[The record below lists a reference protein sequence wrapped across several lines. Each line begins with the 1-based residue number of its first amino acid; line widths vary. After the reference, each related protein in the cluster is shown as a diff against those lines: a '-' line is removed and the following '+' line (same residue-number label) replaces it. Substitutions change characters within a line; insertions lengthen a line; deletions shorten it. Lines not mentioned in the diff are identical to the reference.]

1 MQDTFVRY
9 LLCSWRHTIFLPVS
23 IMTTFITVKITFYLK
38 VQWLIGSLGVYYAF
52 FFSCTLM
59 PQSICL
65 LSIHSMRTWESH
77 RMAEV
82 GRDLWRSCSPNSLLK
97 EGTIRIVL
105 SHNSCS
111 VLCQVLWI
119 SPRWHCS
126 LSWYPDTGFS
136 SFPLL
141 SLVRFWFAHF
151 CNFLR
156 SFWMAALFVTSSS

>member
-1 MQDTFVRY
+1 MCKCT
-9 LLCSWRHTIFLPVS
+9 TIFTSPADDKMPNLNHSYLQLFFLVSPLSLSHIINYILPKG
-23 IMTTFITVKITFYLK
+23 IRWIL
-38 VQWLIGSLGVYYAF
+38 F
-52 FFSCTLM
+52 FHNQKQIFHPPPS
-59 PQSICL
+59 PE
-65 LSIHSMRTWESH
+65 WKKH

-126 LSWYPDTGFS
+126 LSWYADTGFS